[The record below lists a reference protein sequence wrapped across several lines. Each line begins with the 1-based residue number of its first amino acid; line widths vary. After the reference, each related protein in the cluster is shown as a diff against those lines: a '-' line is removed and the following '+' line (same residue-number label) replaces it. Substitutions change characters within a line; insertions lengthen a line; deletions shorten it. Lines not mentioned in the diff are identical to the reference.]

1 MHGQTFRCR
10 HCKQLAA
17 RRSEDQ
23 RYCGREACQR
33 ARKNAW
39 RREKYST
46 DPDYRA
52 NHKESMASW
61 FESQGGTARYYRRYR
76 KRRKARRTL
85 LGDDEPLADGRRQSA
100 AAAQVGARSTGANS
114 DAKAT
119 DRAVISGR
127 YMLVACEGANSD
139 AILVQLSLIPE
150 G

>member
-1 MHGQTFRCR
+1 MQGQTFRCR
-10 HCKQLAA
+10 HCKRLSA

-23 RYCGREACQR
+23 RYCGREGCQK

-39 RREKYST
+39 RRGKYST

-52 NHKESMASW
+52 NHKASMASW
-61 FESQGGTARYYRRYR
+61 FESQGGRAKYYRRYR
-76 KRRKARRTL
+76 RRRKERRL
-85 LGDDEPLADGRRQSA
+85 QRRADGPQAAVRSGA
-100 AAAQVGARSTGANS
+100 AAAPQVDAQSAGANS

-139 AILVQLSLIPE
+139 AILVQLSLISQ